1 MANYASTQRKI
12 KELISV
18 SLEDIAALMVDLET
32 ERDDLQAELTDS
44 EGDVERLE
52 NELAVIQ
59 SEADNTKDG

>member
-59 SEADNTKDG
+59 SEADNAKDG